1 MLLRKFVLIMENIQ
15 NLIQLMQSAISPIV
29 LISGVGLLLLS
40 LTNRLGRSID
50 RSRYLVKEI
59 EDGNDT
65 ERKHIQI
72 GILFK
77 RARILRASIT
87 SISLTIL
94 FASLMILLLFVGY
107 FTQLNISFVFITFFI
122 LAIIGLILGIVLLV
136 IDITFSLKALKIQV
150 QDHID

>member
-1 MLLRKFVLIMENIQ
+1 MENIQ

-40 LTNRLGRSID
+40 LTNRLGRAID
-50 RSRYLVKEI
+50 RSRHLVKEI
-59 EDGNDT
+59 EEGNDT

-72 GILFK
+72 GILFQ

-94 FASLMILLLFVGY
+94 FASLMILLLFLGY
-107 FTQLNISFVFITFFI
+107 FSKLSISFIFTSLFV
-122 LAIIGLILGIVLLV
+122 LAIIGLISGVVLLV
-136 IDITFSLKALKIQV
+136 IDISFSLKALRIQV
-150 QDHID
+150 SDHL